1 MIWLL
6 LVLLT
11 LMLFLSFHLNQKDIL
26 SPAFIFT
33 ASFVFS
39 VFWACLYAK
48 EWELGLH
55 MNTFLL
61 LFFGILEFNVLCVLF
76 HKLYIRCHS
85 SFGIHQND
93 YFAKLYIPS
102 WLKLAYLAVVA
113 AVCAG
118 TVFVL
123 TRWAGLPL
131 SKFIEAGRQ
140 YDNMK
145 FDEVSSFKFPSWL
158 STGRVLVEAGCYW
171 FGYDFFN
178 RLICSRKFDWISFS
192 IVLLSIACN
201 LLTGQR
207 SGAFNLLLA
216 NAFFCFFIIQK
227 KKNSKKFLS
236 MRGLIVLVLIV
247 FAALG
252 SFRTVGVLMQRNIS
266 KNTMDYL
273 AMYLGAEIKNLDIF
287 LQGERPVSEIWG
299 MQTFQPLILS
309 LAPKF
314 GYNIPSYNI
323 DLPYQKVNGFGLGNV
338 YTIFYPFI
346 YDFGYGGAFILV
358 AFMAFLSQFSYE
370 IAGHSR
376 NRSAALLFA
385 MIYGS
390 MFSSLIFAFFS
401 NKFFGNC
408 FTIGF
413 AKKIIFWVLFEIAF
427 CHIFNYGR
435 ERYIISVNPG
445 KGETY
450 AGNKC

>member
-11 LMLFLSFHLNQKDIL
+11 LMLFLNFHLNRKDIL
-26 SPAFIFT
+26 SPAFIFCL
-33 ASFVFS
+33 SFVFS
-39 VFWACLYAK
+39 VCWACLYAK

-55 MNTFLL
+55 MNTFLVISV
-61 LFFGILEFNVLCVLF
+61 GVLEFSVLCAVF
-76 HKLYIRCHS
+76 HHLYTKCHS

-93 YFAKLYIPS
+93 YYAKLHIPP
-102 WLKLAYLAVVA
+102 WLKAAYLLVVLG
-113 AVCAG
+113 VSVG
-118 TVFVL
+118 TIYVL
-123 TRWAGLPL
+123 TRWAGMPL
-131 SKFIEAGRQ
+131 SKFVAAARK
-140 YDNMK
+140 YDDLK
-145 FDEVSSFKFPSWL
+145 FDEVMSFKFPSWL
-158 STGRVLVEAGCYW
+158 SSGRVLVEAGCYW

-178 RLICSRKFDWISFS
+178 RLIMRKRFDILSFLIVMAS
-192 IVLLSIACN
+192 IGCN

-216 NAFFCFFIIQK
+216 YAFFCFFIIQK
-227 KKNSKKFLS
+227 KRNSQKFLS
-236 MRGLIVLVLIV
+236 FRGLLILVLIV
-247 FAALG
+247 FGALA
-252 SFRTVGVLMQRNIS
+252 SFRAVGLMMQRNIS

-287 LQGERPVSEIWG
+287 LQSERPYSEIWG
-299 MQTFQPLILS
+299 SQTFQPLVLS

-314 GYNIPSYNI
+314 GYHIPNYNI

-346 YDFGYGGAFILV
+346 YDFGYFGAFLLV

-370 IAGHSR
+370 IANRSR

-385 MIYGS
+385 MIYAS

-413 AKKIIFWVLFEIAF
+413 AKKIIFWVIFEMVL
-427 CHIFNYGR
+427 CRIFNFEKTGFV
-435 ERYIISVNPG
+435 ISENPEKRG
-445 KGETY
+445 IY

>member
-1 MIWLL
+1 MVWLL

-11 LMLFLSFHLNQKDIL
+11 MTLFLSFHFNRKDIL
-26 SPAFIFT
+26 SPAFVFT
-33 ASFVFS
+33 LSFVFS
-39 VFWACLYAK
+39 LCWACLYAK

-55 MNTFLL
+55 TNTFLVIL
-61 LFFGILEFNVLCVLF
+61 VGVLEFNILCVIF
-76 HKLYIRCHS
+76 HRLYIRFHS
-85 SFGIHQND
+85 SFGIHQNR
-93 YFAKLYIPS
+93 YFADLYIPA
-102 WLKLAYLAVVA
+102 WLKYMYLAVVLG
-113 AVCAG
+113 VSLG
-118 TVFVL
+118 TIFVL

-131 SKFIEAGRQ
+131 SKFIEAARK
-140 YDNMK
+140 YDDLK
-145 FDEVSSFKFPSWL
+145 FDEFMSFKFPSWL
-158 STGRVLVEAGCYW
+158 SSGRVLVEAGCYW

-178 RLICSRKFDWISFS
+178 RLICRKKIDIPSLL
-192 IVLLSIACN
+192 IVMASVGCN

-207 SGAFNLLLA
+207 SGAFNLMLA

-227 KKNSKKFLS
+227 KKNSQKFLS
-236 MRGLIVLVLIV
+236 TKGLLILLLIV
-247 FAALG
+247 FGSLA
-252 SFRTVGVLMQRNIS
+252 SFRTVGVIMQRNIS

-287 LQGERPVSEIWG
+287 LQTERPVSQIWG
-299 MQTFQPLILS
+299 SQTFQPLILS

-346 YDFGYGGAFILV
+346 YDFGYGGAFLLV
-358 AFMAFLSQFSYE
+358 AFMAFLSQYSYE
-370 IAGHSR
+370 IANRSR

-385 MIYGS
+385 MIYAS

-413 AKKIIFWVLFEIAF
+413 AKKIIFWVIFEIVF
-427 CHIFNYGR
+427 CHMFNYAKNSCRITDSLSDGG
-435 ERYIISVNPG
+435 V
-445 KGETY
+445 Y